1 MGEDKL
7 KEIEQKILTENR
19 KILLRNAFLG
29 KFDRS
34 QMREVDNAIAIVKEG
49 KAETGKALE
58 ERQKEIKAAEREHL
72 EAKMKVHLKHKKQQR
87 GKQEKK
93 KGKKKKA
100 KQQQQ
105 QQQQA
110 TNNNTTATTTT
121 TATTP

>member
-1 MGEDKL
+1 MG
-7 KEIEQKILTENR
+7 KILSENR

-34 QMREVDNAIAIVKEG
+34 QMKEVDNAIAIVKEA
-49 KAETGKALE
+49 KAETEKALE
-58 ERQKEIKAAEREHL
+58 ERQKEIKAAEREQL

-105 QQQQA
+105 QQQQQGQQQQQ
-110 TNNNTTATTTT
+110 T
-121 TATTP
+121 